1 VFAATKAAK
10 VKDPLPYL
18 LICAFIAN
26 AASFVLPI
34 SNPAN
39 LIIFRDHMPPLLQWL
54 GRFALPSTCPFPADG
69 TASLAN
75 GEIIGCLVPKP
86 SKASFSSATQRANA
100 AAIARYFA
108 DSGRESLQ

>member
-10 VKDPLPYL
+10 LKDPLPYL

-54 GRFALPSTCPFPADG
+54 RRFALL
-69 TASLAN
+69 SLLSIAVTYAV
-75 GEIIGCLVPKP
+75 LR
-86 SKASFSSATQRANA
+86 FTQRASLRQEVMA
-100 AAIARYFA
+100 AAAA
-108 DSGRESLQ
+108 A